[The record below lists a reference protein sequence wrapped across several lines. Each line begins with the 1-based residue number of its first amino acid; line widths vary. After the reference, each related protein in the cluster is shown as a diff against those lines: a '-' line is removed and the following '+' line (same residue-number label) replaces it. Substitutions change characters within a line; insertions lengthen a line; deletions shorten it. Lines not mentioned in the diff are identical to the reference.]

1 MRYSEYSETDRFL
14 DELFAEDAELGWSC
28 DSPQHQQQDGM
39 TIVISQEDDSNG
51 PEVQY
56 VRSLT
61 EEIKEKLDEIANNI
75 GTLSDDADTGS
86 FFTKEHAVQRMID
99 ISNSVSSLL
108 KEFDSNKTAVSLN
121 TGTLPG
127 PVPAVIGGG
136 FPSIF

>member
-28 DSPQHQQQDGM
+28 DGPQQQQDGM
-39 TIVISQEDDSNG
+39 TIVISQEDNSNG

-56 VRSLT
+56 VRSLA

-75 GTLSDDADTGS
+75 GTLTDSEDTGS

-99 ISNSVSSLL
+99 ISNSVNSLL
-108 KEFDSNKTAVSLN
+108 KEFDSNKTAASLN

-127 PVPAVIGGG
+127 PMPAVIGGG
-136 FPSIF
+136 FPTIF